1 MDQLLAVGEEAPAL
15 EDKERLAEQICE
27 HAPEATRPLVKR
39 LVRETHHRGCALL
52 KAEDGLMKA
61 QSVIEQMEAE
71 PLFPAVYI
79 GPDLTSKGIRVR
91 VQIGNTLRSVRLFD
105 EIDINDLKAG
115 DEVLLSSG
123 QNLVVDVIPDGG
135 RHLGEVGHVDHV
147 TSDGRVAVK
156 SREEVHFALA
166 ADKLK
171 PFVSELKE
179 GDLVRWD
186 PNLRMAFEKL
196 ADNSGE
202 EHVLKEISTEMDR
215 SRIGG
220 QDYNLDKLI
229 SVLSIPFV
237 DLEMSQKFDLSGE
250 NTIAL
255 VGPPGVGKT
264 LMLNVAMSEIYRLS
278 GQRCLFAEVKPGA
291 FESEWHGV
299 TGRNIRE
306 FFAYCR
312 RAAETT
318 PVVIYMDEAE
328 NNGRVRGIR
337 TNVHGDKAA
346 TAIMREVEGLIGRGN
361 VAIVIATNRPDLL
374 DPALKQRFSE
384 QQVFVGRPGIEAAR
398 EIFAI
403 HLKESLPYSP
413 NGAHAA
419 ATRSEMIETAVS
431 RFYSCGPETDLCTL
445 KFRDGSTRTIKA
457 RELASGRTFAQ
468 ISKAAR
474 ILARERA
481 IRGGDCGLRVS
492 DVENAVSDA
501 IYKLST
507 DLSPANCHAN
517 LADLPQDIDVV
528 AVQPIVRKVTRPQRY
543 MTIPQVAA

>member
-1 MDQLLAVGEEAPAL
+1 MGEEAPAL

-27 HAPEATRPLVKR
+27 HAAAATRPLVKR
-39 LVRETHHRGCALL
+39 LVRETHERGCALL
-52 KAEDGLMKA
+52 KAEENLQKV
-61 QSVIEQMEAE
+61 QSIIEQMEAE
-71 PLFPAVYI
+71 PLYPAIYV
-79 GPDLTSKGIRVR
+79 GPDATSKGMRVR
-91 VQIGNTLRSVRLFD
+91 VQYGAAMRSVHLSD
-105 EIDINDLKAG
+105 ELDINNLRTG
-115 DEVLLSSG
+115 DEVLLAST
-123 QNLVVDVIPDGG
+123 QNMVVDVVPDGG
-135 RHLGEVGHVDHV
+135 RQLGEIAHVDHV
-147 TSDGRVAVK
+147 TADGRVAVK
-156 SREEVHFALA
+156 SREEVHFAIP
-166 ADKLK
+166 ADALR
-171 PFVSELKE
+171 PLVSGLNE

-186 PNLRMAFEKL
+186 PSLKMAFEKVE
-196 ADNSGE
+196 DHSGK
-202 EHVLKEISTEMDR
+202 EHLLKEVAADFDR

-220 QDYNLDKLI
+220 QDENLDKLV

-237 DLEMSQKFDLSGE
+237 APELSEAFDLSGE
-250 NTIAL
+250 NTVAL

-278 GQRCLFAEVKPGA
+278 GQKCLFAEVKPGG

-312 RAAETT
+312 KASETT

-403 HLKESLPYSP
+403 HLKESLAYSP
-413 NGAHAA
+413 NGDHAVT
-419 ATRSEMIETAVS
+419 TRSEMIEAAVS
-431 RFYSCGPETDLCTL
+431 RFYSCGPETDLCVL
-445 KFRDGSTRTIKA
+445 KFRDGAIRTIKA
-457 RELASGRTFAQ
+457 RELASGRTFAH
-468 ISKAAR
+468 ICKAAR
-474 ILARERA
+474 IAARERA
-481 IRGGDCGLRVS
+481 LRGGEFGLRLS
-492 DVENAVSDA
+492 DIENAVSDA
-501 IYKLST
+501 IHKLST

-517 LADLPQDIDVV
+517 LADLPQDMDVV
-528 AVQPIVRKVTRPQRY
+528 SVQPIVRKVTRPQRY
-543 MTIPQVAA
+543 LNVAQVAA